1 MITRV
6 RGLGRLGGRRNVS
19 VHKLALS
26 PASWGISEVTDWG
39 HQLDAERV
47 LSEAAAV
54 GEGAITAGPPGFLP
68 DRSDHARALLRRH
81 RLKVVAGQV
90 HAILHHHDTRGP
102 ELAHID
108 GHAHWLAAVGANTLV
123 LSAIPER
130 SAIATHNEA
139 ALSSGQWAHLLH
151 LIGSVEHVCARHR
164 LKVAV
169 QPRFGSTI
177 QGPEEIE
184 RLLVGTEAGVCLDI
198 AHLVIAG
205 ADPVEVIELA
215 AGRIQHV
222 HLNDVDLDL
231 ARRVRDRSLR
241 FADAI
246 TRGIYKPIGEGGA
259 KVRRVIDALH
269 AANYRG
275 WFTLEQETRLAST
288 DDRPLG
294 RISRSLEFVL
304 PLLS

>member
-1 MITRV
+1 MD
-6 RGLGRLGGRRNVS
+6 RLQGRRARAT
-19 VHKLALS
+19 HRLALS
-26 PASWGISEVTDWG
+26 PSCWGVSEVKDWG
-39 HQLDAERV
+39 HQIDAERV
-47 LSEAAAV
+47 LSECAAV

-68 DRSDHARALLRRH
+68 DRSDHARKLLRRN
-81 RLKVVAGQV
+81 RLQVVAGQV
-90 HAILHHHDTRGP
+90 QAILHHHETRGP

-108 GHAHWLAAVGANTLV
+108 GHAHWLAAIGGETLV

-130 SAIATHNEA
+130 EA
-139 ALSSGQWAHLLH
+139 GSTRPDELSNAQWAHLLH

-164 LKVAV
+164 LKLAV

-184 RLLVGTEAGVCLDI
+184 RLLVGSEAGVCLDI

-205 ADPVEVIELA
+205 ADPIEIVELT

-231 ARRVRDRSLR
+231 AREVRERSLEYR
-241 FADAI
+241 EAVS
-246 TRGIYKPIGEGGA
+246 RSLYRPLGEGGA
-259 KVRRVIDALH
+259 KVARVTEALRRSD
-269 AANYRG
+269 YRG
-275 WFTLEQETRLAST
+275 WYSLEQDTRLATT

-294 RISRSLEFVL
+294 QISRSLEFVL
-304 PLLS
+304 PLLT

>member
-1 MITRV
+1 M
-6 RGLGRLGGRRNVS
+6 GGLGGRRRS
-19 VHKLALS
+19 PVHRIALS
-26 PASWGISEVTDWG
+26 PACWGINEAPDWG
-39 HQLDAERV
+39 HQIDVERV
-47 LSEAAAV
+47 LSEAAAI

-68 DRSDHARALLRRH
+68 DRSDQARALLRHH
-81 RLKVVAGQV
+81 RLQVVSGQV
-90 HAILHHHDTRGP
+90 HAILHHHEASGP

-108 GHAHWLAAVGANTLV
+108 GHAQWLAAVGATTLV

-130 SAIATHNEA
+130 SAGAVRSDS
-139 ALSSGQWAHLLH
+139 LSNAEWAHLLH
-151 LIGSVEHVCARHR
+151 LIGSVEHVCARHK

-184 RLLVGTEAGVCLDI
+184 RLLVGSEAGVCLDI

-205 ADPVEVIELA
+205 ADPIEVIELA

-231 ARRVRDRSLR
+231 ARRVRDRSLSYK
-241 FADAI
+241 DAVAR
-246 TRGIYKPIGEGGA
+246 TLFRPVGEGGA
-259 KVRRVIDALH
+259 KVTKVTEALKH
-269 AANYRG
+269 ARYRG
-275 WFTLEQETRLAST
+275 WYTLEQETRLVSH

-304 PLLS
+304 PLLG

>member
-1 MITRV
+1 MR
-6 RGLGRLGGRRNVS
+6 S
-19 VHKLALS
+19 VHRIALS
-26 PASWGISEVTDWG
+26 PVCWGIGEARDWG
-39 HQLDAERV
+39 HQIDAERV

-68 DRSDHARALLRRH
+68 DRSDQARPLLRRH
-81 RLKVVAGQV
+81 RLQVVAGRV
-90 HAILHHHDTRGP
+90 HAILHHHDIRGP

-108 GHAHWLAAVGANTLV
+108 GHAHWLAAVGAETLV

-130 SAIATHNEA
+130 TPGATRPDS
-139 ALSSGQWAHLLH
+139 LSNAEWAHLLN

-184 RLLVGTEAGVCLDI
+184 RLLVGTEAGVCLDL
-198 AHLVIAG
+198 AHLLLAG

-231 ARRVRDRSLR
+231 ARRVGSGSLDYPE
-241 FADAI
+241 AVA
-246 TRGIYKPIGEGGA
+246 RGLYVPLGEGGA
-259 KVRRVIDALH
+259 DVKRVTQALRG
-269 AANYRG
+269 AGYRG
-275 WFTLEQETRLAST
+275 WYALEEETRLRSPE
-288 DDRPLG
+288 DRPLG
-294 RISRSLEFVL
+294 WISRSLEYAL

>member
-1 MITRV
+1 M
-6 RGLGRLGGRRNVS
+6 GGRRVRTL
-19 VHKLALS
+19 HRIALS
-26 PASWGISEVTDWG
+26 PVAWGIGEGDDRG
-39 HQLDAERV
+39 FQLAVERV

-68 DRSDHARALLRRH
+68 DRSDQARAMLRKH
-81 RLKVVAGQV
+81 RLHVVAGQV
-90 HAILHHHDTRGP
+90 RAILHHHEIRGP

-108 GHAHWLAAVGANTLV
+108 GHAHWLAAVGGETLV

-130 SAIATHNEA
+130 TPGATRPESMSKA
-139 ALSSGQWAHLLH
+139 EWAHLLH

-184 RLLVGTEAGVCLDI
+184 RVLVGSEAGVCLDL
-198 AHLVIAG
+198 AHLLIAG
-205 ADPVEVIELA
+205 ADPLEVIELV
-215 AGRIQHV
+215 GDRVRHV

-231 ARRVRDRSLR
+231 ARRVRSRSLDYSE
-241 FADAI
+241 AVA
-246 TRGIYKPIGEGGA
+246 RGLYVPLGEGGA
-259 KVRRVIDALH
+259 NVKRVTDALRVEG
-269 AANYRG
+269 YRG
-275 WFTLEQETRLAST
+275 WYALEQETRLDSN

-294 RISRSLEFVL
+294 RISRSLEYVL
-304 PLLS
+304 PLLG